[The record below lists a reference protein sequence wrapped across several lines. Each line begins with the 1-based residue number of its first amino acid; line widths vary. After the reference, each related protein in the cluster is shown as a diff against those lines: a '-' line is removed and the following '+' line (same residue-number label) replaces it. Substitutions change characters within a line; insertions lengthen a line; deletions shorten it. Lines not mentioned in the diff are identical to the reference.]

1 MAQIDRLIWRII
13 DVAILLAV
21 LGMVGLITL
30 QVGSRLAGLS
40 VPWTE
45 EMSRFLF
52 IWTIWMGL
60 AASFRTGAHPALQL
74 VPDSAPRP
82 LLLIMRIV
90 QVSASTILFGAVGW
104 HGLALLQQQIR
115 FGEQSPILQIGMWW
129 ATLPLV
135 IGSAL
140 AILGALIEGCRGS
153 GPDLPATK
161 PTPTPTPTTPAPALK
176 EPVK

>member
-1 MAQIDRLIWRII
+1 MPRIDRLIWRII
-13 DVAILLAV
+13 DAAILLAV
-21 LGMVGLITL
+21 LGMVALITL

-60 AASFRTGAHPALQL
+60 AASFRTGGHPALQL
-74 VPDSAPRP
+74 VPDTAPRTV
-82 LLLIMRIV
+82 LRLIRLV
-90 QVSASTILFGAVGW
+90 RVGATVVLFGAVGW
-104 HGLALLQQQIR
+104 HGLALLRQQIR

-135 IGSAL
+135 IGSVL
-140 AILGALIEGCRGS
+140 AILGAMIEAGR
-153 GPDLPATK
+153 GPDTDAPAPQPPAT
-161 PTPTPTPTTPAPALK
+161 PPQAPQLK
-176 EPVK
+176 EPS